1 MFKEHISVQ
10 GDSLLNKVDLP
21 EESKDHTKLKEILQ
35 SSQIIE
41 QLVTMLDKYMFMVK
55 TCFSQN
61 PYFERARQT
70 SFEFFLNKER
80 NQGKISLSEMLAIYT
95 DSILR
100 RGGMKI
106 EEAKHEEYLEKI
118 VKLFTH
124 LIDKDLFIEVYRS
137 YLAKRLLNEK
147 S

>member
-1 MFKEHISVQ
+1 M
-10 GDSLLNKVDLP
+10 NKDR
-21 EESKDHTKLKEILQ
+21 ETRK
-35 SSQIIE
+35 
-41 QLVTMLDKYMFMVK
+41 VTM
-55 TCFSQN
+55 
-61 PYFERARQT
+61 
-70 SFEFFLNKER
+70 
-80 NQGKISLSEMLAIYT
+80 SECIAIYT

-106 EEAKHEEYLEKI
+106 EESKQEEYLEKI

-124 LIDKDLFIEVYRS
+124 LIDKDLFIEVFRS